1 MRYHAPGE
9 EDVLERCVA
18 LLEDRLL
25 RKYRRALGDLL
36 ERPVRV
42 VPGARLDGLSLE
54 EIELAERI
62 DGESSLAAIAGSSFD
77 VHRALHRLAERGLLE
92 PVPAVVARAT
102 VEARPSGYGARRGL
116 YRPVAFAAPPAAV
129 EAPRPVEAP
138 PPAPIAPTPA
148 PPLPAAVPVV
158 ETQPPPPRPPQAP
171 APVARPRDG
180 GRASLHALSVAGP
193 VSRAE
198 VQRALE
204 RRLDRLEVCYARAA
218 ARSRPRPYEV
228 RAILVFDAAG
238 KVTAAAVS
246 NTAPHPLRACARDAL
261 RTMKGVDPDGKGARA
276 SLQLRFTP
284 KRGR

>member
-116 YRPVAFAAPPAAV
+116 YRPVAFAVAAIAAAAV
-129 EAPRPVEAP
+129 LLVPRSDPE
-138 PPAPIAPTPA
+138 
-148 PPLPAAVPVV
+148 
-158 ETQPPPPRPPQAP
+158 PPPPD
-171 APVARPRDG
+171 PVA
-180 GRASLHALSVAGP
+180 
-193 VSRAE
+193 
-198 VQRALE
+198 
-204 RRLDRLEVCYARAA
+204 
-218 ARSRPRPYEV
+218 
-228 RAILVFDAAG
+228 
-238 KVTAAAVS
+238 
-246 NTAPHPLRACARDAL
+246 
-261 RTMKGVDPDGKGARA
+261 
-276 SLQLRFTP
+276 
-284 KRGR
+284 